1 MCLIL
6 IALQSHPDYPLVVA
20 ANRDEYFG
28 RPTRPAAFWP
38 EAPQMLAG
46 QDLNAGGSWLGIT
59 RQGRFA
65 ALTNVRDGRRPE
77 LPDAVSRGHL
87 VTDFLTGRQPPRDYL
102 KQLDGA
108 RYNGFN
114 LVCGN
119 AEQLLYGSNRQAGI
133 SPLSPGIHGV
143 SNGALNTPWPK
154 LRSGKQALGE
164 FLSGNPAFASEDL
177 LPLLN
182 HRQRAPDHQLP
193 DTGVDLDWERTL
205 SSRFIEGPA
214 YHYGTRSSSVLL
226 MGHNGQIQFTEWLW
240 DEYGELAGRRDFEF
254 TRERD

>member
-20 ANRDEYFG
+20 ANRDEYFD
-28 RPTRPAAFWP
+28 RPTRPAGFWP

-46 QDLNAGGSWLGIT
+46 QDRTAGGSWLGVT
-59 RQGRFA
+59 RRGRFA

-77 LPDAVSRGHL
+77 LPDATSRGHL
-87 VTDFLTGRQPPRDYL
+87 VTNFLNGQDAPRDYL
-102 KQLDGA
+102 QQLNGA
-108 RYNGFN
+108 TYNGFN
-114 LVCGN
+114 LICGDT
-119 AEQLLYGSNRQAGI
+119 EQLMYSSNRQAGI
-133 SPLSPGIHGV
+133 APIGAGIHGV

-154 LRSGKQALGE
+154 LVTGKQALQE
-164 FLSGNPAFASEDL
+164 LLKSTPSLSPDDL

-205 SSRFIEGPA
+205 SSRFIEGPN
-214 YHYGTRSSSVLL
+214 YHYGTRSTTVLL
-226 MGHNGQIQFTEWLW
+226 VRQDGQIRFTEWQW
-240 DEYGELAGRRDFEF
+240 NDKGEVAGRQDFEF
-254 TRERD
+254 GLEQG